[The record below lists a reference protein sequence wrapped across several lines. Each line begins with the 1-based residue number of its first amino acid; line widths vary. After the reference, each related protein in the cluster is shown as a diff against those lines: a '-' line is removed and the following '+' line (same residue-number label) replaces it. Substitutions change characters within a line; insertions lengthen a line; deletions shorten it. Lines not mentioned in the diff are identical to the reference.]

1 MENSYN
7 GYYQHQLNAQVYT
20 SSPGLTQ
27 NYFEHNEKYLY
38 NNSYSNNQAN
48 FYRYYQQPEI
58 ATSTIAKQPK
68 LEIENTMKSVE
79 TANSE
84 DFSSSRQIDNPKANK
99 NVKIKIED
107 SEIWRRFNQV
117 GTEMIVTKT
126 GRRMFPAV
134 RVSVS
139 GLNSSAKYNMV
150 VDIVS
155 ADDDRYKFQGGKWI
169 VNGKADIHFSD
180 RGYLHPDSPLT
191 GSQWMKH
198 IISFHKLKIT
208 NNPFD
213 RLGHIVLNSM
223 QKYVPRLHLIEV
235 DGKSVNTFVLSEANF
250 MAVTA
255 YQNEMVGV
263 DILMLVISISV

>member
-7 GYYQHQLNAQVYT
+7 GYYQHGLNEQVYT
-20 SSPGLTQ
+20 SSPGLSQ
-27 NYFEHNEKYLY
+27 NYFGHNDQYLY
-38 NNSYSNNQAN
+38 NNIYSNNQAN
-48 FYRYYQQPEI
+48 VYRYYQQQEI
-58 ATSTIAKQPK
+58 TSSSSVPSKPKLAIEKPLKSVLTNEFSSTIQ
-68 LEIENTMKSVE
+68 IE
-79 TANSE
+79 
-84 DFSSSRQIDNPKANK
+84 NPKANK
-99 NVKIKIED
+99 SVKVKLED
-107 SEIWRRFNQV
+107 TDIWQRFSQI
-117 GTEMIVTKT
+117 GTEMIVTKS

-139 GLNSSAKYNMV
+139 GLSSSAKYNMI

-155 ADDDRYKFQGGKWI
+155 ADDDRYKFQSGKWI

-213 RLGHIVLNSM
+213 RQGHIVLNSM

-255 YQNEMVGV
+255 YQNEMVIDFNFYIG
-263 DILMLVISISV
+263 DINLIC